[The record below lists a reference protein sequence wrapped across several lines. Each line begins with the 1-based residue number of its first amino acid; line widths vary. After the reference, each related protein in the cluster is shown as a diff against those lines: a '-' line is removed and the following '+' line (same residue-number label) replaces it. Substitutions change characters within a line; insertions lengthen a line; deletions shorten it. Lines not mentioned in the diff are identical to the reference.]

1 MLAGRALLVLCLTWG
16 MFQSLAIPRTAECGL
31 SCSQG
36 FTCKNH
42 MNRNIFNSFCRP
54 PPTSMSKSVLEA
66 LTLSTAMK
74 CAPQDGCSLLLH
86 VHASVKL
93 LESVRGLEVC
103 SMSLDTQETQCQS
116 VRVSRASRLRQVGRQ
131 LQVHFDCFEVSMAQ
145 HLYITLRTIP
155 HFCGVQLDQQYHVED
170 CRDEDV
176 RRNVPDCFARKLSY
190 WVDRRRKAIL
200 VQVPDAPGSPDYYV
214 RLCLRWF
221 TCEDAGDPVQVTVN
235 SVSQTVSLPYSRELP
250 CLCLEGWSATPDAVR
265 TQICPFEH
273 DTEALWDAIHYQPV
287 SQELTWEPACPV
299 SGRVSLCWSPEPGA
313 HCHELQHSS
322 RPAHG
327 RVQYPLVD
335 TQPQLCLKFSTG
347 LDVQVRCPF
356 KQGHFPAWKMTIQ
369 PAPTQGLLRATFFSP
384 SPAHFQVRLC
394 PQRKSW
400 LPACH
405 LLFQASPLPPAS
417 GEPTADPE
425 VAFVDIPRDRAC
437 APGICIQGWR
447 TDVHFSVPQQ
457 LCDLR
462 CRLRFHLSSDLRCPS
477 PTQFRLPGP
486 EFTRRILPGFQ
497 PRLDRTSQQRSSPA
511 EQAKGVVASP
521 KVWRLDQDSPPA
533 GQVTLGAGPSHCQS
547 PNAMLGLG
555 SPGKAW
561 FVLDGLGQ
569 LPSSL
574 PSCHLWDS
582 SLSQG
587 LIQDKT
593 WGWSHQNPGCGV
605 RLSKV
610 LQICRGSQGS
620 GHRPRASG
628 QLMVTA
634 TIPGPEDEALASCPR
649 FCPGHPA
656 LAGVHLW
663 MPRGWACTRPP
674 PHTGPC
680 LSLHPPFKELL
691 RTLVL
696 GATWSTRPT
705 RTPRRGP
712 RQNPGT
718 TPRPPQPNRPTA
730 LASDTVLPPS
740 PPQATPA
747 QEKSAEAL
755 GPGIGRGSNHS
766 PIEQV
771 LGTPGPLGTGQ
782 HWGQT
787 ILTKT
792 QAAGDRPG
800 ST

>member
-1 MLAGRALLVLCLTWG
+1 
-16 MFQSLAIPRTAECGL
+16 
-31 SCSQG
+31 
-36 FTCKNH
+36 
-42 MNRNIFNSFCRP
+42 
-54 PPTSMSKSVLEA
+54 MSKSVLDA

-74 CAPQDGCSLLLH
+74 CAPQDGCSLLLL

-155 HFCGVQLDQQYHVED
+155 HFCGVQLDQQYHVE
-170 CRDEDV
+170 
-176 RRNVPDCFARKLSY
+176 ARKLSY
-190 WVDRRRKAIL
+190 WVDRRSKAIL

-235 SVSQTVSLPYSRELP
+235 SVSQTVSLPYSQELP

-273 DTEALWDAIHYQPV
+273 DTEALWDALWDAIHYHPV
-287 SQELTWEPACPV
+287 SQVLTWEPACPV

-347 LDVQVRCPF
+347 LDVRVRCPF
-356 KQGHFPAWKMTIQ
+356 KQGHFPAWKMTVQ

-384 SPAHFQVRLC
+384 SPAHFQT
-394 PQRKSW
+394 Q
-400 LPACH
+400 
-405 LLFQASPLPPAS
+405 
-417 GEPTADPE
+417 GDPTGDPE

-462 CRLRFHLSSDLRCPS
+462 CSELEPGRRVPASPWAGQSYISGPPKHPS
-477 PTQFRLPGP
+477 PASVSGVASSSPVSTSPDQGSGS
-486 EFTRRILPGFQ
+486 TCPGFQ

-511 EQAKGVVASP
+511 EQAKGVVATP

-547 PNAMLGLG
+547 PSAMLGQ
-555 SPGKAW
+555 AQ
-561 FVLDGLGQ
+561 GQ
-569 LPSSL
+569 AHGAVEGRVQPN
-574 PSCHLWDS
+574 CHLWDS
-582 SLSQG
+582 SLSQS
-587 LIQDKT
+587 LIQDK
-593 WGWSHQNPGCGV
+593 
-605 RLSKV
+605 
-610 LQICRGSQGS
+610 
-620 GHRPRASG
+620 
-628 QLMVTA
+628 
-634 TIPGPEDEALASCPR
+634 
-649 FCPGHPA
+649 
-656 LAGVHLW
+656 
-663 MPRGWACTRPP
+663 
-674 PHTGPC
+674 
-680 LSLHPPFKELL
+680 
-691 RTLVL
+691 
-696 GATWSTRPT
+696 
-705 RTPRRGP
+705 
-712 RQNPGT
+712 
-718 TPRPPQPNRPTA
+718 
-730 LASDTVLPPS
+730 
-740 PPQATPA
+740 
-747 QEKSAEAL
+747 
-755 GPGIGRGSNHS
+755 
-766 PIEQV
+766 
-771 LGTPGPLGTGQ
+771 
-782 HWGQT
+782 
-787 ILTKT
+787 
-792 QAAGDRPG
+792 
-800 ST
+800 